1 MVQQLSY
8 NVTKSY
14 YEDDKCTSTEKCSEK
29 YHRCDYNNCCNH
41 EECLY
46 ESNALPF
53 KFENFMSDYKPG
65 SSNNK
70 INNNNNINNNKVKY
84 NIDIDTKSETKTK
97 INNNNVDFNNNEKS
111 NINITTNENIYLNKF
126 NNKEIENNN
135 RYNDNSIIYN
145 NTINSVKD
153 NSNINNSN
161 DSNSFIS
168 NNKGDNKINLVSI
181 STISII
187 IIIIFGILYSVFF
200 IQKKRKAKKNEKY
213 LNTTYKSEFSLS
225 LLNDE
230 LKDPIESCE
239 EYINALSRLR
249 YKDPISVYDPENPL
263 QTFHLFLSP
272 SLSSNESFFA
282 STRQSD
288 ILVPE
293 TIKVDP

>member
-70 INNNNNINNNKVKY
+70 INNNN
-84 NIDIDTKSETKTK
+84 
-97 INNNNVDFNNNEKS
+97 VDFNNNEKS

-161 DSNSFIS
+161 DSNLFIS
-168 NNKGDNKINLVSI
+168 NNKSDNKINLVSI

-230 LKDPIESCE
+230 LKNPIESCE